1 MIDGPDIPNCRNECN
16 RIIRLP
22 NMALTRLDNKK
33 LEQGPRAMN
42 QESISQ
48 SIAVVHPITLS
59 HGRNAEVW
67 DTDGKRYIDFVGGI
81 GVLNLGH
88 CNPAVVAAI
97 QSQAARLTHYAFN
110 AAPHGP
116 YLELMERLCQFIPI
130 SYPLAGMLTNSG
142 AEAAENALKVARG
155 ATGKRAVIA
164 FDGAFHGRT
173 LATLNL
179 NGKVAP
185 YKQKVGE
192 LPGPVYHLPY
202 PSADTGVTCEEA
214 LKAMD
219 RLFSVELAVEDVA
232 AFIFEPVQ
240 GEGGF
245 LALDPAF
252 AQALRTF
259 CDKHGIL
266 IIIDEIQSGFGRTGQ
281 RFGFTR
287 LGIEPDLLLLAKS
300 IAGGMPLGALVGR
313 RDLLAALPKGGL
325 GGTYSGNPIACAA
338 ALASLAQMTDEHLA
352 TLGERQEQAIVSR
365 YQRWKDSKLSSWL
378 GRLTG
383 VGAMR
388 GIEFV
393 DSNGAPAPTALAKV
407 METARN
413 AGLLLM
419 PSGKAR
425 HIIRLLAPLTIEPA
439 ILEEG
444 LDIFEQCLVELG

>member
-1 MIDGPDIPNCRNECN
+1 
-16 RIIRLP
+16 
-22 NMALTRLDNKK
+22 
-33 LEQGPRAMN
+33 MN

-48 SIAVVHPITLS
+48 SIAIVHPITLS

-67 DTDGKRYIDFVGGI
+67 DTAGKRYIDFVGGI

-88 CNPAVVAAI
+88 CNPAVVEAI
-97 QSQAARLTHYAFN
+97 QQQAARLTHYAFN

-116 YLELMERLCQFIPI
+116 YLELMERLRQFVPV

-155 ATGKRAVIA
+155 ATGKRAIVA
-164 FDGAFHGRT
+164 FDGGFHGRT

-185 YKQKVGE
+185 YKQRVGE

-202 PSADTGVTCEEA
+202 PSADTGVSCEQA
-214 LKAMD
+214 LKAME

-245 LALDPAF
+245 LALDPEF
-252 AQALRTF
+252 AQALRRF
-259 CDKHGIL
+259 CDEHGIL

-281 RFGFTR
+281 RFAFPR

-300 IAGGMPLGALVGR
+300 IAGGMSLGALVGR
-313 RDLLAALPKGGL
+313 QAIMDALPKGGL

-338 ALASLAQMTDEHLA
+338 ALASLAQMTDANIA
-352 TLGERQEQAIVSR
+352 TWGERQEQAIVAR
-365 YQRWKDSKLSSWL
+365 HARWKASGICTAL

-383 VGAMR
+383 TGAMR
-388 GIEFV
+388 GLELLNP
-393 DSNGAPAPTALAKV
+393 DGSPAPAQLAKLL
-407 METARN
+407 EAARGR
-413 AGLLLM
+413 GLLLM

-425 HIIRLLAPLTIEPA
+425 HIIRLLAPLTIEPKV
-439 ILEEG
+439 LEEG
-444 LDIFEQCLVELG
+444 LDILEQCLIELG

>member
-1 MIDGPDIPNCRNECN
+1 
-16 RIIRLP
+16 
-22 NMALTRLDNKK
+22 
-33 LEQGPRAMN
+33 MN
-42 QESISQ
+42 PESISQ
-48 SIAVVHPITLS
+48 SIAIVHPITLS
-59 HGRNAEVW
+59 HGRNAEAW

-97 QSQAARLTHYAFN
+97 QQQATRLTHYAFN
-110 AAPHGP
+110 ASPHGP
-116 YLELMERLCQFIPI
+116 YLELMTRLCQFVPV

-142 AEAAENALKVARG
+142 AEAAENALKLVRAS
-155 ATGKRAVIA
+155 TGKRAIVA
-164 FDGAFHGRT
+164 FDGGFHGRT

-185 YKQKVGE
+185 YKQRVGE

-202 PSADTGVTCEEA
+202 PSADTGVTCEQA
-214 LKAMD
+214 LKAME

-252 AQALRTF
+252 AQALRRF
-259 CDKHGIL
+259 CDEHGIL

-281 RFGFTR
+281 RFAYPR

-300 IAGGMPLGALVGR
+300 LAGGMPLGAVVGR
-313 RDLLAALPKGGL
+313 REIMDALPKGGL

-352 TLGERQEQAIVSR
+352 DWGERQEQAIVAR
-365 YQRWKDSKLSSWL
+365 YARWKASGLCAAL

-388 GIEFV
+388 GLELLNR
-393 DSNGAPAPTALAKV
+393 DGSPAPAALAKV
-407 METARN
+407 LQAARDR
-413 AGLLLM
+413 GLLLM

-425 HIIRLLAPLTIEPA
+425 HIIRLLAPLTIEA
-439 ILEEG
+439 EVLEEG
-444 LDIFEQCLVELG
+444 LDILEQCLAELD